1 MKKSFDL
8 FSLTGSLAL
17 VTGCAG
23 GIGSGLAL
31 GLAQAGATVIGLDIT
46 DMQET
51 SQRIAQEG
59 GTFYGY
65 QVDLSIEEALKSC
78 WDQVLVTHKTIDI
91 VVNNAGTQY
100 RSPASEFP
108 LDAFDKV
115 HAINMRVP
123 YQLSQLAV
131 QHFLSEKKKGKIIN
145 IASLFSTFGGMN
157 VSAYTCS
164 KHGVLGMTKAF
175 SNEYAGKGINV
186 NAIAPGYIAT
196 EITKSI
202 WSDSVK
208 SELINQ
214 RIPLGRW
221 GEPQDFIGVGVF
233 LASRA
238 SDYISGVVI
247 PVDGGYTVR

>member
-8 FSLTGSLAL
+8 FSLVDSLAL

-23 GIGSGLAL
+23 GIGSGIAL

-46 DMQET
+46 DMKET
-51 SQRIAQEG
+51 AQRIAQEG

-65 QVDLSIEEALKSC
+65 QVDLSNEVALKSC
-78 WDQVLVTHKTIDI
+78 WDQVLLMHKTIDI

-100 RSPASEFP
+100 RAPASEFT
-108 LDAFDKV
+108 LEAFDRV
-115 HAINMRVP
+115 QAINVRAP

-131 QHFLSEKKKGKIIN
+131 QHFLSEKKRGKIIN

-164 KHGVLGMTKAF
+164 KHAILGMTRAF

-208 SELINQ
+208 CEPINQ

-221 GEPQDFIGVGVF
+221 GVPQDLIGVGVF

-238 SDYISGVVI
+238 SDYISGIVI
-247 PVDGGYTVR
+247 PVDGGYSVR